1 MEFSEAS
8 GKPMPELSDYRIS
21 VMYSLSEGDAG
32 ADGSSIV
39 FEASLASLV
48 EHFPDALEVILVT
61 SPRHKH
67 LFDKTVK
74 KVGSYAP
81 YAVRLVTD
89 ESAASAAEDDAAAAA
104 VAERERSRRRLTADE
119 FCTGDYVLHMEPS
132 VVLFKR
138 VTYDVVFRFE
148 QPVVPY
154 GRHPEGECGLC
165 RLLTYGGVCVMLLT
179 KKVVLRRR
187 VLCIAQCLGVG

>member
-8 GKPMPELSDYRIS
+8 GKPMPGLSDYRIS

-39 FEASLASLV
+39 FETSLASLV
-48 EHFPDALEVILVT
+48 EHFPDALEVVLVT

-67 LFDKTVK
+67 LFDKTVN
-74 KVGSYAP
+74 KVASYAP

-89 ESAASAAEDDAAAAA
+89 ESAASAASASAAKDDAAAAA

-132 VVLFKR
+132 DVLFKR

-154 GRHPEGECGLC
+154 GRHPEGECGSCHAVDEKDGL
-165 RLLTYGGVCVMLLT
+165 
-179 KKVVLRRR
+179 
-187 VLCIAQCLGVG
+187 A